1 MRDVTDLTAH
11 EGDVRERGT
20 CKRTVVRESGEDL
33 LALEGLPSLLVLR
46 ADVHLSPS
54 ALGYLSMAVV
64 WLLAGSTGVTDS
76 MQVHLSYPRCSSHG

>member
-1 MRDVTDLTAH
+1 MRDAIDLTAH

-54 ALGYLSMAVV
+54 ALGYLIH
-64 WLLAGSTGVTDS
+64 G
-76 MQVHLSYPRCSSHG
+76 SYPWQSCGCQQGALA